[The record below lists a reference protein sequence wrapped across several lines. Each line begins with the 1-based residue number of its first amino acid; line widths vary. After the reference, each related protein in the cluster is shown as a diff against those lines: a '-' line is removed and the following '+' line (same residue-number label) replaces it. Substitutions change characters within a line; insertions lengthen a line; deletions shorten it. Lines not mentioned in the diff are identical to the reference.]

1 MISFRALFKRKRA
14 EATAKSAPPE
24 EKQPLKPEPKRAA
37 RFLGGACEKTQDLLV
52 GGHDGE
58 RVGFRKPVQG

>member
-1 MISFRALFKRKRA
+1 MIKLPSFLKPKQPETAGKNQKPADPLQPKLRQDPSFRYIG
-14 EATAKSAPPE
+14 EVS
-24 EKQPLKPEPKRAA
+24 
-37 RFLGGACEKTQDLLV
+37 EKTQDFL

>member
-24 EKQPLKPEPKRAA
+24 EKPLKPEQKRSA
-37 RFLGGACEKTQDLLV
+37 RFMGGACEKTQDLLV
-52 GGHDGE
+52 GHDGE